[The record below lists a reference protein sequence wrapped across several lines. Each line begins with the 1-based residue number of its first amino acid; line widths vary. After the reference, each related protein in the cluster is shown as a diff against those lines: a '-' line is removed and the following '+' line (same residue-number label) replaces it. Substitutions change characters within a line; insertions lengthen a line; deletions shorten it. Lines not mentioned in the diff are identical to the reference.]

1 MPSQRRTIVL
11 HSTKLASRLFF
22 WAGCYGL
29 VALAPLYFLEDALGN
44 AFPPAG
50 NRPEQFYSFLGV
62 ALAWQF
68 AFLLIASDVGRFR
81 PMMLPGAA
89 EKILSATSV
98 IALFWW
104 GRVAPVM
111 LAPALIDLVLG
122 TAFLMV
128 FFRTTERHNLEETT
142 GQF

>member
-1 MPSQRRTIVL
+1 MLR
-11 HSTKLASRLFF
+11 STKLASRLFF

-29 VALAPLYFLEDALGN
+29 ITLAPLYFLEEALGQ

-50 NRPEQFYSFLGV
+50 NRPEQFYGFLGV

-68 AFLLIASDVGRFR
+68 AFFVIASDVKRFR
-81 PMMLPGAA
+81 LMMLPAAA
-89 EKILSATSV
+89 EKVLAATSV

-104 GRVAPVM
+104 GRVTLVT
-111 LAPALIDLVLG
+111 LVPALIDLVFG
-122 TAFLMV
+122 TAFLLV
-128 FFRTTERHNLEETT
+128 FFRTSERHNREETT

>member
-1 MPSQRRTIVL
+1 MLR
-11 HSTKLASRLFF
+11 STKLASRLFF

-44 AFPPAG
+44 VSPPAG
-50 NRPEQFYSFLGV
+50 NRPEQFYGFLGV

-68 AFLLIASDVGRFR
+68 AFLVIASDARRFR
-81 PMMLPGAA
+81 LMMLPAAA

-122 TAFLMV
+122 AAFLMV
-128 FFRTTERHNLEETT
+128 FFRTSERYNREETT